1 MISEETQVAAT
12 EQIDAWV
19 AQARRQAT
27 AARALQAS
35 VEALEVSRRSPGG
48 EVRVVVDH
56 AGLLRDIEFSSGA
69 LDLTHTD
76 LSRLIMTTV
85 REARAL
91 LRTAAA
97 DVAVEHL
104 GASDSLARSLTKEYR
119 TIFAGDG
126 VTPDDEPGRRV
137 TGTGA

>member
-1 MISEETQVAAT
+1 MISEESQVAAT

-19 AQARRQAT
+19 AQARRQAA
-27 AARALQAS
+27 AARALQVS

-56 AGLLRDIEFSSGA
+56 AGLLRDVEFSSDA

-97 DVAVEHL
+97 RAAVEHL

-126 VTPDDEPGRRV
+126 VAPDDEPGTTR
-137 TGTGA
+137 